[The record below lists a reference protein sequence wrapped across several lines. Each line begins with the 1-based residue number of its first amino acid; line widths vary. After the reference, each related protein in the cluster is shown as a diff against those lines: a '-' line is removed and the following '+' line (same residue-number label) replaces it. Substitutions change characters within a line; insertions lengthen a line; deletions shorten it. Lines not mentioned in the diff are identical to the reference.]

1 MYCDFGEVSRLLIE
15 QLLREGVI
23 VRPTH
28 GFGGPTA
35 IRVTVGT
42 AEENAF
48 LADAL
53 DRVSAITAKAG

>member
-1 MYCDFGEVSRLLIE
+1 
-15 QLLREGVI
+15 VI

-42 AEENAF
+42 VEENAF
-48 LADAL
+48 FAEALA
-53 DRVSAITAKAG
+53 RVLASAKTV